1 MRAYLKRIRAVLRDP
16 LRFAFRV
23 LRNFR
28 ANQGVLLASGVAYNT
43 LLSVVPMFAVILVA
57 LSHFADEQVLL
68 ATTRDYV
75 NLIAPGEA
83 DEFTEQLSTFLDN
96 RQVVGAVGFVT
107 LLFFSSFAFTML
119 ENAMSVIFYHR
130 VRVHRRHFAVSAIIP
145 YVYILLLAVGLLA
158 VTVVSAALRAVD
170 PGTRSVLGVTISLDA
185 TSSAIIYLIGLAG
198 EVILLTSLYL
208 VMPVGRIALRHALIG
223 GLTAALLWEVTRRLL
238 AWYFSSLSYVNVIY
252 GSFATVIVILLSLEI
267 AAVIL
272 LLGAQ
277 VIAEYEREGGPRRG
291 ALHTDPW

>member
-1 MRAYLKRIRAVLRDP
+1 MRSYLKHVRAVLRDP
-16 LRFAFRV
+16 VRFALHV
-23 LRNFR
+23 LTSFR
-28 ANQGVLLASGVAYNT
+28 ANQGVLLASGVAFNA
-43 LLSVVPMFAVILVA
+43 LLSVVPMLAVILVV

-68 ATTRDYV
+68 ETTREYV
-75 NLIAPGEA
+75 NLIAPGQA
-83 DEFTEQLSTFLDN
+83 DEFTEQLRTFLEN
-96 RQVVGAVGFVT
+96 RQVVGAVGFLT

-158 VTVVSAALRAVD
+158 VTVVSAALRTVD
-170 PGTRSVLGVTISLDA
+170 EGTRSVLGVTISLDA
-185 TSSAIIYLIGLAG
+185 TSAALIYVIGLAG
-198 EVILLTSLYL
+198 EVVLLTSLYL

-223 GLTAALLWEVTRRLL
+223 GATAALLWEITRRVL

-252 GSFATVIVILLSLEI
+252 GSFTTVIVILLSLEI
-267 AAVIL
+267 AAIIL

-277 VIAEYEREGGPRRG
+277 VIAEYERGGG
-291 ALHTDPW
+291 AKQGLHT

>member
-1 MRAYLKRIRAVLRDP
+1 MMHDP
-16 LRFAFRV
+16 LRFALRV
-23 LRNFR
+23 LASFR

-43 LLSVVPMFAVILVA
+43 LLSVVPMLAVILVA

-68 ATTRDYV
+68 ETTREYV
-75 NLIAPGEA
+75 DLIAPGQA
-83 DEFTEQLSTFLDN
+83 DEFTAQLDSFLEN
-96 RQVVGAVGFVT
+96 RQVVGAVGFLT

-145 YVYILLLAVGLLA
+145 YVYILLLAIGMFA
-158 VTVVSAALRAVD
+158 VTVMSAALRTVEE
-170 PGTRSVLGVTISLDA
+170 GTRSVLGVTISLDTT
-185 TSSAIIYLIGLAG
+185 TSVLIYLIGLGG
-198 EVILLTSLYL
+198 EAVLLTSLYL

-223 GLTAALLWEVTRRLL
+223 GVTATLLWELTRRIL
-238 AWYFSSLSYVNVIY
+238 AWYFSSLSYINIIY
-252 GSFATVIVILLSLEI
+252 GSFATVIVILVSLEI

-277 VIAEYEREGGPRRG
+277 VIAEYERSSGARAGGLR
-291 ALHTDPW
+291 TDA

>member
-1 MRAYLKRIRAVLRDP
+1 MRSYLKHVRAVLRDP
-16 LRFAFRV
+16 VRFALHV
-23 LRNFR
+23 LASFR
-28 ANQGVLLASGVAYNT
+28 ANQGVLLASGVAFNT
-43 LLSVVPMFAVILVA
+43 LLSVVPMLAVILVV

-68 ATTRDYV
+68 ETTREYV
-75 NLIAPGEA
+75 NLIAPGQA
-83 DEFTEQLSTFLDN
+83 DEFTEQLRTFLEN
-96 RQVVGAVGFVT
+96 RQVVGAVGFLT

-158 VTVVSAALRAVD
+158 VTVVSAALRTVD
-170 PGTRSVLGVTISLDA
+170 EGTRSILGVTISLDA
-185 TSSAIIYLIGLAG
+185 TSAALIYVIGLAG
-198 EVILLTSLYL
+198 EVVLLTSLYL

-223 GLTAALLWEVTRRLL
+223 GATAALLWEITRRIL

-252 GSFATVIVILLSLEI
+252 GSFTTVIVILLSLEI
-267 AAVIL
+267 AAIIL

-277 VIAEYEREGGPRRG
+277 VIAEYERGGGPKQG
-291 ALHTDPW
+291 LHT